1 MSAPDVNLER
11 QKNRHRTMVR
21 GLWIG
26 VAIAGAVAVCVY
38 VYSTVSDAE
47 SAAVVMPSAL
57 GMV

>member
-26 VAIAGAVAVCVY
+26 AAVAVIVAAAGY
-38 VYSTVSDAE
+38 GYFAVSGAT
-47 SAAVVMPSAL
+47 
-57 GMV
+57 

>member
-26 VAIAGAVAVCVY
+26 VAIGVMVAAGAYGYHAI
-38 VYSTVSDAE
+38 SGTA
-47 SAAVVMPSAL
+47 
-57 GMV
+57 